1 MSPIE
6 NITACPVCQQSEFVP
21 YQSCKDN
28 TVSGEVF
35 NIVTCQSCG
44 FHFTNPRPSEASIGR
59 YYQSENYISHSNTK
73 KGLMDK
79 IYHLVRNFTLK
90 GKLTLI
96 NKQQPN
102 KGKLLDIGCGTGMF
116 LKVCQDNGWNVTGIE
131 PDKGASQL
139 ANEQGLNVI
148 KPTIWQLN
156 QTEQYEVI
164 TMWHVLEHV
173 HQLQQ
178 CVEWLRNHLTTN
190 GTLIIAVPNLNAYDA
205 QQYQEQWAAF
215 DVPRHLYHFS
225 QQDMK
230 RLFESK
236 GFHIQKI
243 LPMYFDSF
251 YVSMLSSKYKNGK
264 IGYWE
269 SFINGLASNWKARS
283 SSEYSSLIYV
293 IKHQ

>member
-6 NITACPVCQQSEFVP
+6 KITVCPICQQSEFVP
-21 YQSCKDN
+21 YQSCKDY

-35 NIVTCQSCG
+35 HIISCKKCG

-79 IYHLVRNFTLK
+79 VYHLVRTFTLK

-116 LKVCQDNGWNVTGIE
+116 LKICQNNAWNVTGVE
-131 PDKGASQL
+131 PDAGA
-139 ANEQGLNVI
+139 ANIAKEQGIHQI

-178 CVEWLRNHLTTN
+178 YVDWLQNHLTKN

-205 QQYQEQWAAF
+205 HHYQKYWAAF

-264 IGYWE
+264 IGYLE
-269 SFINGLASNWKARS
+269 AFINGLASNWKARS
-283 SSEYSSLIYV
+283 SGEYSSLIYV